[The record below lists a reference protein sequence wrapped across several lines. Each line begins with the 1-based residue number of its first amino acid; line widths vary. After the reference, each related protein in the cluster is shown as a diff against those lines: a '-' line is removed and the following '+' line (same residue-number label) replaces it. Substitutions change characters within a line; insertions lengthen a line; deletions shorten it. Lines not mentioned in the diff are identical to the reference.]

1 MVQDF
6 KKLDVYNL
14 SYEFVLKIYKTTK
27 TFPKTETYGITDQ
40 LRRAAASIAANIA
53 EGSGRGTT
61 PEFTRFLLIAIGSA
75 KECEHFLMLSKDLN
89 YLTSRQYTELIT
101 HLNTVGGKLNNFIR
115 KLQAANY
122 QPKTKNYKQIKK

>member
-14 SYEFVLKIYKTTK
+14 SYSFLLKVYKTTAK
-27 TFPKTETYGITDQ
+27 FPKTEVYGITDQ
-40 LRRAAASIAANIA
+40 LRRAAASIGANIA
-53 EGSGRGTT
+53 EGCGRGTK
-61 PEFTRFLLIAIGSA
+61 PDFARFLLIAMGSA

-89 YLTSRQYTELIT
+89 YLTEAQYSELNM

-115 KLQAANY
+115 KLRATNHK
-122 QPKTKNYKQIKK
+122 PITKNYKPGEK